1 MAEQAYLDTSRTGR
15 VLGEAGVARLAAAH
29 VCVFGVGGVGGH
41 LCEAL
46 ARAGVGKL
54 TLVDG
59 DCVSASNVNRQIIA
73 LQSTVGQPKVR
84 VMAERIRDINPAC
97 QVTAMQ
103 LFYTPENADSVDFSR
118 FDCVADCIDDVKAKV
133 ALICRAQAAGV
144 PVISSMGAGNK
155 LHPERFRISDIY
167 KTQQD
172 PLAKTMRRELRARG
186 VTSLPCVWSDEEPLV
201 RCVPPGSVSF
211 VPGAAGL
218 VMAGWIVRKLLDL
231 P

>member
-73 LQSTVGQPKVR
+73 LQSTVGVSLIYPCRHYLHLYGVCVR
-84 VMAERIRDINPAC
+84 
-97 QVTAMQ
+97 
-103 LFYTPENADSVDFSR
+103 
-118 FDCVADCIDDVKAKV
+118 IDDGLTKLIDGLQRIKV
-133 ALICRAQAAGV
+133 TL
-144 PVISSMGAGNK
+144 
-155 LHPERFRISDIY
+155 
-167 KTQQD
+167 
-172 PLAKTMRRELRARG
+172 
-186 VTSLPCVWSDEEPLV
+186 VT
-201 RCVPPGSVSF
+201 
-211 VPGAAGL
+211 
-218 VMAGWIVRKLLDL
+218 
-231 P
+231 